1 MMGIKFTEKEL
12 IMQLDC
18 ERDYLMALLS
28 EGRSIKLRALSQAR
42 IDAYRRRLADR
53 DFS

>member
-1 MMGIKFTEKEL
+1 MMNLKFTEKEL

-18 ERDYLMALLS
+18 ERDHLADMIRT
-28 EGRSIKLRALSQAR
+28 GRSIKLRALSQAR
-42 IDAYRRRLADR
+42 INAYRRRLADR